1 MDKIVDHLFVFRGKG
16 LVDNFPG
23 NYSDYRTYEDS
34 ISLVSDQKKMVKTSK
49 PISTKQSL
57 TKLSFNEQK
66 ELKNIESK
74 LESLEFDKKE
84 LESQFLVEDISI
96 DTIELLSMNLKK
108 ILQVIEEKE
117 QRWIDLNEKLN

>member
-1 MDKIVDHLFVFRGKG
+1 MDKIVDHLFVFKGKG

-34 ISLVSDQKKMVKTSK
+34 VSLVSNQKKMVKTSK

-74 LESLEFDKKE
+74 LKSLEFDKKE
-84 LESQFLVEDISI
+84 LESQFLVEDISM